1 MSEKKKLLILVGP
14 TAIGKSQ
21 LGVEIAKR
29 FNLEVIS
36 GDSMQVYQGMDIGT
50 GKITDEEMGGVQH
63 YMIDVMP
70 PDATFSVH
78 QFQKHVDEIIDEF
91 HEDGRVPFIVGGA
104 GHYIR
109 ALIYGY
115 EFDDE
120 DDKEKRALTERFEKM
135 GTPILHSRLRSI
147 DPKLA
152 EEIHANNRKRVIRAL
167 VKHELSDRISNRIGP
182 GYTDEMKYDTFIVGL
197 TRDRKLIHS
206 NIDAR
211 VDKMFEMGLEDEVRN
226 LFQHRSLSK
235 TAGAA
240 IGYKEF
246 LPYFEGE
253 ASLNDVKESIKQ
265 HTRQYAKRQLTFFRN
280 QLPVKWY
287 DLDTVNTDI
296 IFEDIYQFLQAKER
310 KKND

>member
-14 TAIGKSQ
+14 TAIGKSS

-29 FNLEVIS
+29 FNLEIIS

-50 GKITDEEMGGVQH
+50 GKITQEEMDGVQH

-70 PDATFSVH
+70 PDAAFSVH
-78 QFQKHVDEIIDEF
+78 DFQKHVDEIIDEF
-91 HEDGRVPFIVGGA
+91 HEAGDVPFIVGGT

-115 EFDDE
+115 EFNDE
-120 DDKEKRALTERFEKM
+120 DDAEKRALTERLDQL
-135 GTPILHSRLRSI
+135 GSTILHNRLKSI

-152 EEIHANNRKRVIRAL
+152 EEIHQNNRKRVIRAL
-167 VKHELSDRISNRIGP
+167 VKHELSNRISNREGP
-182 GYTDEMKYDTFIVGL
+182 GYTDEMKYDTFIIGL
-197 TRDRKLIHS
+197 TRDRKLMYE
-206 NIDAR
+206 NINNR
-211 VDKMFEMGLEDEVRN
+211 VEKMFEMGLEEEVRA
-226 LFQHRSLSK
+226 LVRHRPLSK

-246 LPYFEGE
+246 LPYFEGN
-253 ASLNDVKESIKQ
+253 ASLNDVKETIKQ

-280 QLPVKWY
+280 QLPVNWY
-287 DLDTVNTDI
+287 DLDSVNTDS
-296 IFEDIYQFLQAKER
+296 IFEDIYQFLHTKER

>member
-14 TAIGKSQ
+14 TAIGKSA
-21 LGVEIAKR
+21 LGVEIARR
-29 FNLEVIS
+29 FNLEIIS

-50 GKITDEEMGGVQH
+50 GKITEAEMNGVQH

-70 PDATFSVH
+70 PDSAFSVH
-78 QFQKHVDEIIDEF
+78 DFQKHVDEIIDEF
-91 HEDGRVPFIVGGA
+91 HEAGDVPFIVGGT

-115 EFDDE
+115 EFNDE
-120 DDKEKRALTERFEKM
+120 DDAEKRALTERLDAL
-135 GTPILHSRLRSI
+135 GSTILHNRLKNV

-152 EEIHANNRKRVIRAL
+152 GEIHQNNRRRVIRAL
-167 VKHELSDRISNRIGP
+167 VKHELSNRISSREGP
-182 GYTDEMKYDTFIVGL
+182 GYTDEMKYDTFIIGL
-197 TRDRKLIHS
+197 TRDRKLIHES
-206 NIDAR
+206 INNR
-211 VDKMFEMGLEDEVRN
+211 VEKMFEMGLEEEVRA
-226 LFQHRSLSK
+226 LVQHRPLSK

-246 LPYFEGE
+246 IPYFEGHV
-253 ASLNDVKESIKQ
+253 SLNDVKETIKQ

-280 QLPVKWY
+280 QLPVSWY
-287 DLDTVNTDI
+287 DLDSVNTDS
-296 IFEDIYQFLQAKER
+296 IFEDIYQFLHTKER